1 MTRSSVDIVRPLA
14 LALPEVEE
22 SQHFGTPDFRV
33 RGKIFATA
41 RHHEALCMLKLP
53 LHIQEAMVEN
63 RPDVF
68 SLPPGGWAKHG
79 ATYAD
84 ADKIDPDLLK
94 DLLNLAWRQVAP
106 KKLAAAHAA
115 SLAAPIPERPD
126 GRRYRKP

>member
-1 MTRSSVDIVRPLA
+1 MTRPSIDVVRPLA

-41 RHHEALCMLKLP
+41 RHQEALCMLKLP
-53 LHIQEAMVEN
+53 LHIQEAMVQT

-68 SLPPGGWAKHG
+68 TLPPGGWAKQG

-84 ADKIDPDLLK
+84 TDKIDPDLLK
-94 DLLNLAWRQVAP
+94 DLLELAWRRTAP
-106 KKLAAAHAA
+106 KKLATAHAA
-115 SLAAPIPERPD
+115 PPE
-126 GRRYRKP
+126 KT

>member
-1 MTRSSVDIVRPLA
+1 MSQPSIDVVRPLA

-41 RHHEALCMLKLP
+41 RHNEALCMLKLP
-53 LHIQEAMVEN
+53 LHIQEAMVES

-84 ADKIDPDLLK
+84 TDKIDPDLLK
-94 DLLNLAWRQVAP
+94 DLLDLAWRRTAP
-106 KKLAAAHAA
+106 KKLAAAHDPK
-115 SLAAPIPERPD
+115 LE
-126 GRRYRKP
+126 KT

>member
-1 MTRSSVDIVRPLA
+1 MSKPSIDVVRSLA

-41 RHHEALCMLKLP
+41 RHGAAICMLKLP
-53 LHIQEAMVEN
+53 PHIQEAMVAT

-68 SLPPGGWAKHG
+68 SLPPGGWSKHG

-84 ADKIDPDLLK
+84 TDKIDPDLLK
-94 DLLNLAWRQVAP
+94 DLLELAWRRTAP
-106 KKLAAAHAA
+106 KKLAAAHEPK
-115 SLAAPIPERPD
+115 SENL
-126 GRRYRKP
+126 

>member
-1 MTRSSVDIVRPLA
+1 MNRPSIDILRPLA

-41 RHHEALCMLKLP
+41 RHNEALCMVKLP
-53 LHIQEAMVEN
+53 LHIQAAMVEN
-63 RPDVF
+63 QPDVF

-94 DLLNLAWRQVAP
+94 DLLDLSWRQVAP
-106 KKLAAAHAA
+106 KKLAAAHARTTA
-115 SLAAPIPERPD
+115 RSETME
-126 GRRYRKP
+126 

>member
-1 MTRSSVDIVRPLA
+1 MENRVQKARPSIEVLRPLA
-14 LALPEVEE
+14 LALPETEE

-41 RHHEALCMLKLP
+41 RHNEARCMLKLP

-63 RPDVF
+63 ASDVF

-84 ADKIDPDLLK
+84 TDKIDPDLLK
-94 DLLNLAWRQVAP
+94 DLLDLAWRRAAP
-106 KKLAAAHAA
+106 KTLLAQHAAATGT
-115 SLAAPIPERPD
+115 P
-126 GRRYRKP
+126 